1 MFLSREQKETRRQ
14 LQARI
19 KELESHVQH
28 LKARLKERQ
37 DEYNKALEAYKQSV
51 SEKWEYLEV
60 GHRQDYRTIK
70 TWDVVNALGLM
81 GWELVGISTFAEG
94 YGAMT
99 VYTKYVFKRRLPPLS
114 DDLLSRFSD
123 IQDLEIEILGADVE
137 IAGAQAEI
145 RKL

>member
-60 GHRQDYRTIK
+60 TDKTIK

-114 DDLLSRFSD
+114 VDLLSRFSD